1 MSCTE
6 SMVPFN
12 SCQSKQ
18 VDSQGTGQTT
28 GRMRPPNSAPVP
40 AVPTPCPLPSLP
52 AADDQGQT
60 PPTRL
65 PLSPQAS
72 TLAPSL
78 GPALSL
84 THLEFLPFDTHP
96 EAAPASST
104 GAANSPPA
112 HAPAQLPP
120 DALNRASLI
129 KALRILSVS
138 SSSLSPAPAAT
149 KINRN
154 TNSPLRRKPNTCT
167 HTHTNMHL
175 HICTGA
181 HTETYT
187 HMLAD
192 MGMLTHACTHVC
204 ICTHIHIHVLIHTYT
219 PIYRRTCICMH
230 VCACTYVH
238 IHTCAHFRVHACTCS
253 HSCSW
258 TKHFTPG
265 GLHNVSWS
273 LRALPTEAPPSQDTH
288 FFQVLSETQE
298 WVLMR

>member
-28 GRMRPPNSAPVP
+28 GRMRPPNSPPVP

-52 AADDQGQT
+52 AADDQEQT

-192 MGMLTHACTHVC
+192 MGMHTHAHTCMYTCVYM
-204 ICTHIHIHVLIHTYT
+204 HTYT
-219 PIYRRTCICMH
+219 
-230 VCACTYVH
+230 
-238 IHTCAHFRVHACTCS
+238 HTCAYTYIHTHPYTGTHAYAYTCVRAHMCIYTHVHTFVYMHAHVHTHAHGPNILHQVDCTMS
-253 HSCSW
+253 PGASGPSPLKPHPP
-258 TKHFTPG
+258 KTPI
-265 GLHNVSWS
+265 SS
-273 LRALPTEAPPSQDTH
+273 RS
-288 FFQVLSETQE
+288 
-298 WVLMR
+298 